1 MRCFWL
7 VLALLAGAGLARLS
21 TLEPRPTPMDAPAAS
36 FSSARAMTDV
46 RVIAARPH
54 PVGSAEN
61 RQVRDYLAARMRS
74 LGLETRLQ
82 RDTGVVVREGA
93 TLVLGADVENLI
105 GVLPGRDRAAP
116 ALALMAHYDSAP
128 RSPGAG
134 DDAAGVAVALEV
146 VRAIEAKGVPAR
158 DIVVLLTDGEEPG
171 MLGAQAFFERDPLA
185 AHIGLVVNLE
195 ARGGAGRAIMFET
208 SRDNGDL
215 IAALRKSA
223 VAPTANSLANAVYQN
238 MPNGTD
244 FSTAAQAGKA
254 GFNFAFLGRQ
264 FDYHSPTATPANLHE
279 GSVQSMGQE
288 VLALADE
295 IAFTRSLPARAPDVA
310 YSQTFGPVIV
320 AYPLWAGWIVLA
332 VVAGLLAVA
341 IVRMRRRAAIRWQDS
356 ALGAAASVAVIAFAA
371 GLLWLA
377 RLATGTP
384 EGFVWQLPLLA
395 RFPLWETAMG
405 LIGLAALIVP
415 AALTARRDA
424 ASVWLGVLAPA
435 SLLAVALQ
443 VWMPSVA
450 HLVVWPLALAAL
462 GAALSVLG
470 ADHRWPFRL
479 GLSLLAALS
488 LGWLGG
494 MAHFVAIGLDA
505 PWVLSVFAWLAGVSL
520 WPLLHRLPA
529 RVGWTGAA
537 ALLLASMA
545 IVGVLRFTDSAS
557 PRHPEATAGYYV
569 AEPQA
574 GRFWLATPAPVLSA
588 WSNAL
593 LEGGTGPVRRRP
605 LAPLMREPF
614 AAPARPVA
622 TPAYSVELRQA
633 ADCTVTVNAPWLP
646 DARALSLDL
655 TLETPATT
663 ATLAGRPADIL
674 KKPGARTA
682 FRWRRAD
689 GGLALTFR
697 PSAPGKIAVRYA
709 LMLDHWPTDAA
720 PPPARSSSQMTWGD
734 SDALVLLGS
743 TEIAAAGC

>member
-1 MRCFWL
+1 MRHLWL
-7 VLALLAGAGLARLS
+7 ILALLAGAGLARPS
-21 TLEPRPTPMDAPAAS
+21 TLEPRPTPLDAQAAS

-61 RQVRDYLAARMRS
+61 RQVRDHLTGRLRD

-82 RDTGVVVREGA
+82 RDTGMVLREGG

-146 VRAIEAKGVPAR
+146 VRAITARGVPAR

-171 MLGAQAFFERDPLA
+171 MLGVQAFFDRDPMA

-208 SRDNGDL
+208 SRDNGGL

-223 VAPTANSLANAVYQN
+223 VAPTANSLANVVYQN

-244 FSTAAQAGKA
+244 FSSAAEAGKA

-279 GSVQSMGQE
+279 GAVQSMGQE
-288 VLALADE
+288 VLALVDDL
-295 IAFTRSLPARAPDVA
+295 AFAPALPARAPDVA
-310 YSQTFGPVIV
+310 YSQTFGPLIV

-332 VVAGLLAVA
+332 AAVGLLAVA
-341 IVRMRRRAAIRWQDS
+341 IVRARRRAAIGWADT
-356 ALGAAASVAVIAFAA
+356 AFGAAASLAVLVIAA

-405 LIGLAALIVP
+405 LIGLAALIVA

-435 SLLAVALQ
+435 SVLAIALQ
-443 VWMPSVA
+443 AWMPSVA
-450 HLVVWPLALAAL
+450 HLIAWPLALAGM
-462 GAALSVLG
+462 GAAISVLSVDG
-470 ADHRWPFRL
+470 RWPFRL
-479 GLSLLAALS
+479 VLSLVAALS

-505 PWVLSVFAWLAGVSL
+505 PWVLSAFVWLAGLSL
-520 WPLLHRLPA
+520 WPLLHGLPGRLA
-529 RVGWTGAA
+529 WAGAA
-537 ALLLASMA
+537 TLLLASTA
-545 IVGVLRFTDSAS
+545 IIGVLRFTDSAS

-574 GRFWLATPAPVLSA
+574 GKFWLATPAPVLSA
-588 WSNAL
+588 WSKAL
-593 LEGGTGPVRRRP
+593 LGGGTGPIQRRP
-605 LAPLMREPF
+605 LIPLMREPF
-614 AAPARPVA
+614 AAPASPVA
-622 TPAYSVELRQA
+622 TPAYRVDLRQA
-633 ADCTVTVNAPWLP
+633 ADCTVTVNAPWLS

-655 TLETPATT
+655 TLEQPATA
-663 ATLAGRPADIL
+663 ATVAGRAADLL
-674 KKPGARTA
+674 KTPGARTA

-689 GGLALTFR
+689 AGLGITFR
-697 PSAPGKIAVRYA
+697 PSAPGKVAVRYA
-709 LMLDHWPTDAA
+709 LMLDHWPVDAD
-720 PPPARSSSQMTWGD
+720 PPPPRSSSQMAWGD

-743 TEIAAAGC
+743 AEIAAAGC

>member
-7 VLALLAGAGLARLS
+7 VVALLAGMGLARLA
-21 TLEPRPTPMDAPAAS
+21 TVEPRPTALDAPARS

-54 PVGSAEN
+54 PVGSAQN
-61 RQVRDYLAARMRS
+61 RQVRNYLTARLRG

-82 RDTGVVVREGA
+82 RDSAFSLREGGA
-93 TLVLGADVENLI
+93 AVLGADVENLI
-105 GVLPGRDRAAP
+105 GVLPGRDRTAP

-146 VRAIEAKGVPAR
+146 VRAIKARGVAAR

-171 MLGAQAFFERDPLA
+171 MLGAQAFFDRDPLA

-208 SRDNGDL
+208 SRDNGGL

-223 VAPTANSLANAVYQN
+223 VSPTANSLANAVYQN

-244 FSTAAQAGKA
+244 LSVAVEAGKA

-264 FDYHSPTATPANLHE
+264 FDYHSPTATPANLNE

-288 VLALADE
+288 VLALVDE
-295 IAFTRSLPARAPDVA
+295 MAFAGALPGRAPDVA
-310 YSQTFGPVIV
+310 YSQTFGAVIV

-332 VVAGLLAVA
+332 AVAGLLALSIA
-341 IVRMRRRAAIRWQDS
+341 RARRRAAIRWTDT
-356 ALGAAASVAVIAFAA
+356 AIGAGASVAVPLLAA

-377 RLATGTP
+377 RLATATP
-384 EGFVWQLPLLA
+384 EGFAWQLPLLA
-395 RFPLWETAMG
+395 RFPLWETAMV
-405 LIGLAALIVP
+405 LIGLAALAVP
-415 AALTARRDA
+415 AALAARRDA

-435 SLLAVALQ
+435 ILLAVALQ
-443 VWMPSVA
+443 AWMPSVA
-450 HLVVWPLALAAL
+450 HLIAWPLALAAM
-462 GAALSVLG
+462 GAAISSLS
-470 ADHRWPFRL
+470 ADDRWSFRL
-479 GLSLLAALS
+479 LLGLLAALS

-505 PWVLSVFAWLAGVSL
+505 PWVLSVFAWLAGLSL
-520 WPLLHRLPA
+520 WPLLHRLPVV
-529 RVGWTGAA
+529 VGWTGAA
-537 ALLLASMA
+537 ALLLASTA
-545 IVGVLRFTDSAS
+545 IVGVLRFTDPAS
-557 PRHPEATAGYYV
+557 PRHPEATAAYHV

-574 GRFWLATPAPVLSA
+574 GKFWLATPAPVLSV
-588 WSNAL
+588 WSKAL
-593 LEGGTGPVRRRP
+593 LDGGTGPIQRRP
-605 LAPLMREPF
+605 LIPLMREPF
-614 AAPARPVA
+614 VAPAAPVTTPV
-622 TPAYSVELRQA
+622 YHVDLRQA
-633 ADCTVTVNAPWLP
+633 ADCTVTVSAPWRS

-655 TLETPATT
+655 TAEQPATA
-663 ATLAGRPADIL
+663 ATVNGRAADIL
-674 KKPGARTA
+674 KDPGARTA

-689 GGLALTFR
+689 AGLALTFR
-697 PSAPGKIAVRYA
+697 PSAPGKVAVRYA
-709 LMLDHWPTDAA
+709 LMLDQWPADAA
-720 PPPARSSSQMTWGD
+720 PPPPRSSSQMIWGD

-743 TEIAAAGC
+743 AEIAAAGC